1 MKTSTII
8 CICDDFSKP
17 LMDTISSDSIALC
30 KDEILEVAIRQ
41 YQAYELKADT
51 LVFKSQKNF
60 FDFKDFVLEKL
71 KNCN

>member
-1 MKTSTII
+1 MTKNTII
-8 CICDDFSKP
+8 CICDGFSKP
-17 LMDTISSDSIALC
+17 LMDAISSDSIALC

-51 LVFKSQKNF
+51 LVFKNQKNF
-60 FDFKDFVLEKL
+60 FDFQNFLLEKL